1 MLDPAN
7 TDCLLAKA
15 LPISCSPTPDVPLF
29 ITHLQGTYQVP
40 AVVLNTGDLAYKIF
54 THRELTFWG
63 LAVPSPG
70 FILPRILVNCVHI
83 TPLCSTV
90 SSRHTG
96 LLAFHLSVPLRAQHR
111 PG

>member
-1 MLDPAN
+1 MLMLDPAN

-40 AVVLNTGDLAYKIF
+40 VVVLNTGDLAYKIL

-63 LAVPSPG
+63 LAIPSPG
-70 FILPRILVNCVHI
+70 FILPRILVNCGHI
-83 TPLCSTV
+83 TPLC
-90 SSRHTG
+90 
-96 LLAFHLSVPLRAQHR
+96 
-111 PG
+111 